1 MKNRSVGIWL
11 AIIGSFFWGAAGTV
25 AQFLF
30 HNYNLSPQW
39 LVGIRLLTSGFLLL
53 AFFFFVKKE
62 PILNIWKSK
71 SSIALLLAFS
81 FLGMLPSQ
89 FTYFMAIRFGNAATA
104 TILQFTGPLFII
116 IFIALKQLRLP
127 RRIDCISI
135 IIAMIGTILLVTKGH
150 LNTLSLAPTAVFW
163 GLLAG
168 LSQASYTLI
177 PKKLLSNFSAL
188 VVVGWAMLLGSIPF
202 VPIISTHQLTVF
214 NWKIALS
221 LVFIIVFGTILA
233 YLFYILSLKYIEPA
247 ITGVLSAFE
256 PLTATVLSV
265 ALLHL
270 HLSFIEIIG
279 AFLII
284 LTAFLQV
291 WPSKNSKIPKNIKS
305 SKKY

>member
-1 MKNRSVGIWL
+1 MQNRSVGIWL

-30 HNYNLSPQW
+30 NNYSLSPQW
-39 LVGIRLLTSGFLLL
+39 LVGVRLLTSGFLLL
-53 AFFFFVKKE
+53 TFVLFIKKE
-62 PILNIWKSK
+62 PILNIWQHKNSVM
-71 SSIALLLAFS
+71 LLLAFS

-89 FTYFMAIRFGNAATA
+89 FTYFMAIRYGNAATA

-116 IFIALKQLRLP
+116 LFIALRQLKLP
-127 RRIDCISI
+127 RRIDIISI
-135 IIAMIGTILLVTKGH
+135 IIAMIGTTLLVTKGH
-150 LNTLSLAPTAVFW
+150 LNTLSLVPAAVFW

-177 PKKLLSNFSAL
+177 PKKLLSDFSAL
-188 VVVGWAMLLGSIPF
+188 LVVGWAMLLGSIPF
-202 VPIISTHQLTVF
+202 IPIISTQHLPVLNWETV
-214 NWKIALS
+214 LS

-233 YLFYILSLKYIEPA
+233 YLFYIISLNYIEPA

-265 ALLHL
+265 TLLHL
-270 HLSFIEIIG
+270 HLSFIEISG

-291 WPSKNSKIPKNIKS
+291 WPTKNLKTPKK
-305 SKKY
+305 

>member
-1 MKNRSVGIWL
+1 VKNRSVGIWL

-30 HNYNLSPQW
+30 NKYSLSPQW

-53 AFFFFVKKE
+53 AFILFVKKE
-62 PILNIWKSK
+62 PILKIWQNKNSVM
-71 SSIALLLAFS
+71 LLLAFS

-89 FTYFMAIRFGNAATA
+89 FTYFMAIKYGNAATA

-116 IFIALKQLRLP
+116 IFIALRQLKLP

-150 LNTLSLAPTAVFW
+150 LNTLSLAPMAVFW

-168 LSQASYTLI
+168 LSQASYTLL
-177 PKKLLSNFSAL
+177 PKKLLSEFSSL
-188 VVVGWAMLLGSIPF
+188 IVVGWAMLLGSIPF
-202 VPIISTHQLTVF
+202 IPIISTRQLSII
-214 NWKIALS
+214 NWKIAVS
-221 LVFIIVFGTILA
+221 LVFIIIFGTILA

-265 ALLHL
+265 TLLHL
-270 HLSFIEIIG
+270 HLNFIEIIG

-284 LTAFLQV
+284 LTAFLQIL
-291 WPSKNSKIPKNIKS
+291 PA
-305 SKKY
+305 KKY

>member
-1 MKNRSVGIWL
+1 MKNSSVGIWL
-11 AIIGSFFWGAAGTV
+11 AIVGAFFWGAAGTV

-30 HNYNLSPQW
+30 NNYNLSPQW

-53 AFFFFVKKE
+53 AFVLFIKKE
-62 PILNIWKSK
+62 PILNIWQNKNSV
-71 SSIALLLAFS
+71 ILLLAFS

-89 FTYFMAIRFGNAATA
+89 FTYFMAIKYGNAATA
-104 TILQFTGPLFII
+104 TILQFTGPLFTI
-116 IFIALKQLRLP
+116 IFIALRQLKLP

-135 IIAMIGTILLVTKGH
+135 IIAMLGTILLVTKGH
-150 LNTLSLAPTAVFW
+150 LNTLSLAPMAVFW

-177 PKKLLSNFSAL
+177 SKKLLSDFSSL
-188 VVVGWAMLLGSIPF
+188 IVVGWAMLLGSIPF
-202 VPIISTHQLTVF
+202 IPTISTHQLSII

-221 LVFIIVFGTILA
+221 LVFIIIFGTILA
-233 YLFYILSLKYIEPA
+233 YLFYILSLKYIEPGIA
-247 ITGVLSAFE
+247 GVLTAFE
-256 PLTATVLSV
+256 PLTATILSV

-270 HLSFIEIIG
+270 HLNLIEIVG

-291 WPSKNSKIPKNIKS
+291 LPSKKIKNI
-305 SKKY
+305 

>member
-30 HNYNLSPQW
+30 NNYSLSPQW

-53 AFFFFVKKE
+53 AFILFVKKE
-62 PILNIWKSK
+62 PILKIWQNKNSVM
-71 SSIALLLAFS
+71 LLLAFS

-89 FTYFMAIRFGNAATA
+89 FTYFMAIKYGNAATA

-116 IFIALKQLRLP
+116 IFIALRQLKLP

-150 LNTLSLAPTAVFW
+150 LNTLSLAPMAVFW

-168 LSQASYTLI
+168 LSQASYTLL
-177 PKKLLSNFSAL
+177 PKKLLSDFSSL
-188 VVVGWAMLLGSIPF
+188 IVVGWAMLLGSIPF
-202 VPIISTHQLTVF
+202 IPIISTRQLSII
-214 NWKIALS
+214 NWKIAVS
-221 LVFIIVFGTILA
+221 LVFIIIFGTILA

-265 ALLHL
+265 TLLHL
-270 HLSFIEIIG
+270 HLNFIEIIG

-284 LTAFLQV
+284 LTAFLQIL
-291 WPSKNSKIPKNIKS
+291 PA
-305 SKKY
+305 KKY

>member
-1 MKNRSVGIWL
+1 MKNRLLGIWL

-25 AQFLF
+25 AQYLF
-30 HNYNLSPQW
+30 SNYNLSPQW
-39 LVGIRLLTSGFLLL
+39 LVGVRLLTSGFLLL
-53 AFFFFVKKE
+53 AFVLFITKE
-62 PILNIWKSK
+62 PILSVWERKNS
-71 SSIALLLAFS
+71 AMLLLAFS

-89 FTYFMAIRFGNAATA
+89 FTYFMAIKYGNAATA

-116 IFIALKQLRLP
+116 IFIALRQLKLP

-177 PKKLLSNFSAL
+177 PKKLLSDFSAL
-188 VVVGWAMLLGSIPF
+188 IVVGWAMLLGSIPF
-202 VPIISTHQLTVF
+202 IPIISTHQLSIF
-214 NWKIALS
+214 NWKMALP
-221 LVFIIVFGTILA
+221 LVFIIIFGTILA

-265 ALLHL
+265 TLLHL
-270 HLSFIEIIG
+270 HLNSIEIIG

-291 WPSKNSKIPKNIKS
+291 WPSKKLKIPK
-305 SKKY
+305 KY

>member
-1 MKNRSVGIWL
+1 MKNSSVGIWL
-11 AIIGSFFWGAAGTV
+11 AIVGSFFWGAAGTV

-30 HNYNLSPQW
+30 NNYSLSPQW

-53 AFFFFVKKE
+53 AFVLFIKKE
-62 PILNIWKSK
+62 PILNIWQNKNSVM
-71 SSIALLLAFS
+71 LLLAFS
-81 FLGMLPSQ
+81 FFGMLPSQ
-89 FTYFMAIRFGNAATA
+89 FTYFMAIKYGNAATA

-116 IFIALKQLRLP
+116 IFIALRQLKLP

-150 LNTLSLAPTAVFW
+150 LNTLSLAPMAVFW

-177 PKKLLSNFSAL
+177 PKKLLSDFSSL
-188 VVVGWAMLLGSIPF
+188 IVVGWAMLLGGIPF
-202 VPIISTHQLTVF
+202 IPIIGTRQLSII
-214 NWKIALS
+214 NWKIAVS
-221 LVFIIVFGTILA
+221 LVFIIIFGTILA

-265 ALLHL
+265 TLLHL
-270 HLSFIEIIG
+270 HLNLIEIVG

-291 WPSKNSKIPKNIKS
+291 LPSKKSKILK
-305 SKKY
+305 

>member
-1 MKNRSVGIWL
+1 MKNSSVGIWL
-11 AIIGSFFWGAAGTV
+11 AIIGSLFWGAAGTA

-30 HNYNLSPQW
+30 QNYNVSPQW
-39 LVGIRLLTSGFLLL
+39 LVGMRLLTSGFLLL
-53 AFFFFVKKE
+53 AFVLFVKKE
-62 PILNIWKSK
+62 PILNIWRHKDSVM
-71 SSIALLLAFS
+71 LLLAFA

-89 FTYFMAIRFGNAATA
+89 FTYFMAIKYGNAATA

-116 IFIALKQLRLP
+116 IFIALRQLKLP

-150 LNTLSLAPTAVFW
+150 LNALSLAPIAVFW

-177 PKKLLSNFSAL
+177 PKNLLSKFSSL
-188 VVVGWAMLLGSIPF
+188 IVVGWAMLLGSIPF
-202 VPIISTHQLTVF
+202 IPIVSTHQLTVF

-221 LVFIIVFGTILA
+221 LAFIIIFGTILS
-233 YLFYILSLKYIEPA
+233 YLFYLLSLKFIEPA

-265 ALLHL
+265 ILLHL
-270 HLSFIEIIG
+270 HLSFIEIVG

-291 WPSKNSKIPKNIKS
+291 WPTQKFKIQKILKIA
-305 SKKY
+305 KK